1 MDVLQLMVTGFLLLC
16 FIKRR
21 NRFSYLI
28 KLSGFCCLVSAVL
41 CVVITVTTAVVHIHR
56 LQTLTECVFAQSVHT
71 CTCFAGRLEDPYE
84 GEEVSYVFR
93 SVPDCNVI
101 HGALF
106 SCLRALFG
114 LSVIGALV
122 CIFSCMLVYQLL
134 SHERKKMYWEQLELR
149 QRYFFQAHPP
159 FPPSF
164 CASEPAWQQWEF
176 VDDLTSRQDRDDT
189 PPRSVTAPFGLGG
202 GRQSVPVRH
211 ASRSNDG
218 VFHHLTAQRYSSPPA
233 LGQLAW
239 SHWGP
244 PPPYSQPPSLQN
256 ITQDSGPSTPGSLM
270 RAAARQ
276 TPVAPHKR
284 QDGDGDNLSFKSEA
298 LDVTSKS
305 PACGARAAMQ
315 HGRVGMTGSLPT
327 RQRGRTIA
335 GRSLEDILNSKT
347 SVEER
352 SPRSAVTSEERSA
365 LSLYGRYKRPLFTA
379 LDEGP
384 RGLNVDRAEDI
395 PGDCSGVY
403 YIPNVSEIISHGTV
417 GSRAFPSGRK
427 QHAMQ
432 CGLEA
437 DRPIS
442 PPLCSASRSP
452 RPASP
457 VYAANHVLPLAVRVG
472 PEGASTPHAEPLRR
486 PLLLFGSTSAVR
498 DCPSGVSSSTAS
510 PRSETSSCFS
520 PPSRA
525 RSPSRLAAGGRHP
538 RQLSSRSSPQLS
550 RARRAAAAV
559 SPAPASSPC
568 TPLHGR
574 AFGDS
579 DSDQECAHGSGGSPA
594 GSARSGRRRQ
604 LLRYVS
610 DDSGSR
616 SAASGGRRR
625 RPRPVRSLS
634 SGRCGSSGAPS
645 AQRKDRFVQE
655 RAHSEDLWAVSGEGE
670 RGTREA
676 RGWSARRQRS
686 EGSQRSEAGKGPLG
700 DRGQSQ
706 GPLSAGPPTQLSE
719 PSVARIRRLS
729 RATPARIA
737 SVDDDLSARIKR
749 AHVSTFSRS
758 EPSTPLRKHRVKN
771 V

>member
-71 CTCFAGRLEDPYE
+71 CTCFAGRLGDPYE

-284 QDGDGDNLSFKSEA
+284 QDGDGDNLSF
-298 LDVTSKS
+298 
-305 PACGARAAMQ
+305 
-315 HGRVGMTGSLPT
+315 
-327 RQRGRTIA
+327 
-335 GRSLEDILNSKT
+335 N
-347 SVEER
+347 
-352 SPRSAVTSEERSA
+352 
-365 LSLYGRYKRPLFTA
+365 
-379 LDEGP
+379 
-384 RGLNVDRAEDI
+384 
-395 PGDCSGVY
+395 
-403 YIPNVSEIISHGTV
+403 
-417 GSRAFPSGRK
+417 
-427 QHAMQ
+427 
-432 CGLEA
+432 
-437 DRPIS
+437 
-442 PPLCSASRSP
+442 
-452 RPASP
+452 P
-457 VYAANHVLPLAVRVG
+457 VYAANHVLPSAVRVG

-574 AFGDS
+574 TFGDS
-579 DSDQECAHGSGGSPA
+579 DSDQECVHGSGGSPA

-616 SAASGGRRR
+616 SAACGGRRR

-706 GPLSAGPPTQLSE
+706 GPLSAGPPTPLSE